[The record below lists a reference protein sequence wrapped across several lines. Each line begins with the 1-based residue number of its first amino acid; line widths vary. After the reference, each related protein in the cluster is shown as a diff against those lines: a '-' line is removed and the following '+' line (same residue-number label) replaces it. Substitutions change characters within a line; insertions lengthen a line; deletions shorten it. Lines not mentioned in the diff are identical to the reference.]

1 MIDKKILIFS
11 YTNRSISTP
20 VSRWVGCVVVI
31 SELLEKVLEA
41 GSLEVIALDPGRG
54 SH

>member
-31 SELLEKVLEA
+31 SELLEKVSEA
-41 GSLEVIALDPGRG
+41 GSLEIIALDPGRG
-54 SH
+54 CH